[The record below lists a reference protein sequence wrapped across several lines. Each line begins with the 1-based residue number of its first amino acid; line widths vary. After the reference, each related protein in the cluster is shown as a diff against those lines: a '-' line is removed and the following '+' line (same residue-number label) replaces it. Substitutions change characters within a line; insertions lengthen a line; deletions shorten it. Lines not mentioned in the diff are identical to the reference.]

1 MDQLTNAF
9 ERHKRQLLFALTA
22 TFFWGLLAHA
32 YCFFG
37 NSFSHD
43 SLNEFHGAI
52 LGNDI
57 KLTSGRIFVPLY
69 RDLFRSDVTL
79 PWLIGVLSLFW
90 AGLSVFLVLRI
101 FRVESR
107 GMGILIAGIFV
118 ANVSYSATAATYIHD
133 LDC

>member
-1 MDQLTNAF
+1 MHRNFSDAWG
-9 ERHKRQLLFALTA
+9 LLFALTA

-79 PWLIGVLSLFW
+79 PWLLALLQPEPETWLNI
-90 AGLSVFLVLRI
+90 
-101 FRVESR
+101 
-107 GMGILIAGIFV
+107 
-118 ANVSYSATAATYIHD
+118 
-133 LDC
+133 

>member
-9 ERHKRQLLFALTA
+9 ERNKRQLLFALTA

-52 LGNDI
+52 FREEETNYEKTSI
-57 KLTSGRIFVPLY
+57 KT
-69 RDLFRSDVTL
+69 
-79 PWLIGVLSLFW
+79 
-90 AGLSVFLVLRI
+90 
-101 FRVESR
+101 
-107 GMGILIAGIFV
+107 
-118 ANVSYSATAATYIHD
+118 N
-133 LDC
+133 